1 MMRKIRV
8 YLDTNMIHDFF
19 VNQAIYVKRKEEPR
33 IPKKFEFIISSKEE
47 IEFIT
52 SFLTKAEIV
61 RELISAHSMN
71 YEDISVIW
79 DKFLNSSECKY
90 IPNFGFDEKI
100 VDIASKSKM
109 RLRTMINFLH
119 LFIAMNESAYF
130 VSGDKDIIVKIRENG
145 IYNKAMTYTELRKF
159 IEKGDD

>member
-1 MMRKIRV
+1 MKINV

-19 VNQAIYVKRKEEPR
+19 VNQAIYMKRREEPKV
-33 IPKKFEFIISSKEE
+33 PKKFEFIVASKER
-47 IEFIT
+47 INFIT

-61 RELISAHSMN
+61 RELISAHSIK

-79 DKFLNSSECKY
+79 DKFLYSSECRY
-90 IPNFGFDEKI
+90 IPNFEFDEKI
-100 VDIASKSKM
+100 VDIASKSTM
-109 RLRTMINFLH
+109 RVRTMVNFLH
-119 LFIAMNESAYF
+119 LFIAISENAYF

-159 IEKGDD
+159 IEKGDN